1 MRTAAIVNLKGGV
14 GKSTTAIN
22 LALIMATVYR
32 YRVLLVDNDIQANV
46 SKFFGVHS
54 YDYKSMENVLRDTDT
69 MAEDVIRSSGR
80 VGLDIIPANMNMDA
94 AAVDLMLDQE
104 ANQIVRLKDVLD
116 QVEEQYDYCL
126 IDCPPGVG
134 INVLNALAAADDVI
148 IPIKADKNA
157 LDGMEELTEVIEEIR
172 PYNPGLSL
180 VKCLVTMFTND
191 ISVVKGEEALRKS
204 EYSTFNT
211 HIRYSKKVVDWTYE
225 KRKSLIE
232 TTPRSAATRDYKSL
246 AAEYIRLTTAAAAA
260 SQEAVKVATAAAAQ
274 AQNYKGLIEDI
285 YNNIDKLNDFAEEA
299 WLDKS
304 YLGSGYLSETTE

>member
-1 MRTAAIVNLKGGV
+1 MTA
-14 GKSTTAIN
+14 
-22 LALIMATVYR
+22 R
-32 YRVLLVDNDIQANV
+32 
-46 SKFFGVHS
+46 
-54 YDYKSMENVLRDTDT
+54 
-69 MAEDVIRSSGR
+69 
-80 VGLDIIPANMNMDA
+80 PA
-94 AAVDLMLDQE
+94 
-104 ANQIVRLKDVLD
+104 
-116 QVEEQYDYCL
+116 
-126 IDCPPGVG
+126 VG

-191 ISVVKGEEALRKS
+191 ISVVKGEEALQKS

-246 AAEYIRLTTAAAAA
+246 AAEYIRLTRK
-260 SQEAVKVATAAAAQ
+260 E
-274 AQNYKGLIEDI
+274 G
-285 YNNIDKLNDFAEEA
+285 
-299 WLDKS
+299 
-304 YLGSGYLSETTE
+304 

>member
-22 LALIMATVYR
+22 LALIMATVYK

-246 AAEYIRLTTAAAAA
+246 AAEYIRLARK
-260 SQEAVKVATAAAAQ
+260 E
-274 AQNYKGLIEDI
+274 G
-285 YNNIDKLNDFAEEA
+285 
-299 WLDKS
+299 
-304 YLGSGYLSETTE
+304 